1 MRQMYGIR
9 IEEGLEAFWR
19 LLASPVPQVVVSTKD
34 LHTTIFKHSR
44 MMAEIEHAV
53 APAGR
58 ERPLPADTYVAPRN
72 EMEERIAR
80 IWQEGLGIDRIG
92 VQDNFFALG
101 GHSLLAV
108 RLISELRKAFQ
119 IEITM
124 DLLIQEAPT
133 VAGLAEAIVARQLAS
148 ADDAELSAALAEL
161 GELSDE
167 EVRLL
172 LAGEL
177 GGEGA

>member
-1 MRQMYGIR
+1 
-9 IEEGLEAFWR
+9 
-19 LLASPVPQVVVSTKD
+19 
-34 LHTTIFKHSR
+34 
-44 MMAEIEHAV
+44 
-53 APAGR
+53 
-58 ERPLPADTYVAPRN
+58 
-72 EMEERIAR
+72 MEEHIAR